1 MRQRGDFQLIDLL
14 NYIRTGNV
22 QSHNINILKS
32 RVIKPS
38 TKYYPHNAL
47 HIFAKNTNGH
57 RHTDKMLDSNK
68 NNFISKKAIDNL
80 LQQIAQDKI
89 DKLLEISKSNW
100 GAYRNPSH

>member
-32 RVIKPS
+32 RVTKPG

-47 HIFAKNTNGH
+47 HIFAKDANGN
-57 RHTDKMLDSNK
+57 RHTDKMLNSNK
-68 NNFISKKAIDNL
+68 NNLISKKAIDNL
-80 LQQIAQDKI
+80 LQQTAQDKI